1 VERPYKI
8 KVPIQIRYSDFDM
21 LRHLN
26 NAAYATYLE
35 IARLHFLKK
44 IFSEYSTQWLDVVA
58 SLTINYRIPIL
69 PDDKPIVMIRCSR
82 IGNSSYDLE
91 YLIIQEN
98 DQDKVF
104 AEGKTIQVFI
114 DPKTQSSIPISDEA
128 RKILGEF

>member
-44 IFSEYSTQWLDVVA
+44 IFSKYSTQWLDVVA